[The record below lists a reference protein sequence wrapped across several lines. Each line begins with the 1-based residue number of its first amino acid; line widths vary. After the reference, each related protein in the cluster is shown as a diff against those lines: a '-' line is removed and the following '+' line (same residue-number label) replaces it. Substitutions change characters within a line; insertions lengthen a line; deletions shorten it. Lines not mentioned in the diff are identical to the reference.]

1 MAPEM
6 EVREGLRV
14 HWDVPIEMDDGL
26 VLMSDVFL
34 PLEEGTY
41 PVILSYGPYAKG
53 LHFED
58 GYPDQ
63 WRIMCEKH
71 PDVPAGST
79 NIHANWEVVDPEKWC
94 PHGYACVRVDS
105 RGAGRSPGY
114 IQHFSPR
121 ETKDFYDCI
130 EWAGVQ
136 EWSNG
141 KVGLSGISYY
151 GMNQWQVASLKP
163 THLAAMCVWEG
174 AADWYRD
181 STHHGG
187 LLSTFWA
194 NWYDHQ
200 VVTVQY
206 GLGDNGPKSRATGD
220 NVCGDVTLTPEEMTR
235 NRADFGQELR
245 EQPLVGVDYYDG
257 RIPVWDSID
266 VPLLSAGNWG
276 GHGLH
281 LRGNTDGWFRAAS
294 KDKWLEMHGLEHWTH
309 YYTDYGREIQLRF
322 FDHFLH
328 GKDNG
333 WDEVPRAI
341 LNIRSPGERF
351 ELRQEADWPIPDTQ
365 WTTLHLG
372 ADRTLSRNA
381 GGDAATLTYD
391 TTGEGITFR
400 MTAEEEVE
408 LTGPLAAKLHVSS
421 TTADADLFLI
431 FRVFDPGGNEVTF
444 QGALDPHT
452 PVAHGWLRAS
462 HRKLDPELTLPFRP
476 FHTHDEVQPLTPGE
490 IYELDV
496 EIWPTSIVVPA
507 GWTIALTVQGKDY
520 QYSDEVR
527 RVGWFTMT
535 GVGPFKHD
543 DPTDRPSELFDGQ
556 VTIHFGDG
564 RENSILVPVIP
575 PRPAAGGGGSSGGSE

>member
-1 MAPEM
+1 MAPHM

-14 HWDVPIEMDDGL
+14 YWDVPVDMRDGL
-26 VLMSDVFL
+26 VLMADVFL
-34 PLEEGTY
+34 PLEEGRY

-71 PDVPAGST
+71 PDVPANSS

-94 PHGYACVRVDS
+94 RFGYACVRVDS

-114 IQHFSPR
+114 IQHFSPQ
-121 ETKDFYDCI
+121 ETEDFYDCI

-136 EWSNG
+136 DWSTG

-151 GMNQWQVASLKP
+151 GMNQWQVASLEP
-163 THLAAMCVWEG
+163 PHLAAMCVWEG

-181 STHHGG
+181 ATHHGG

-194 NWYDHQ
+194 NWYEHQ

-220 NVCGDVTLTPEEMTR
+220 NVCGDITLPPEEMAR
-235 NRADFGQELR
+235 NRADFGEELR
-245 EQPLVGVDYYDG
+245 EQPLVANAYYDK
-257 RIPVWDSID
+257 RIPVWEKIT

-281 LRGNTDGWFRAAS
+281 LRGNTDGFYRVAS
-294 KDKWLEMHGLEHWTH
+294 KEKWLELHGLEHWTH
-309 YYTDYGREIQLRF
+309 YYTDYGRELQLQF

-328 GKDNG
+328 GRDNG
-333 WDEVPRAI
+333 WDSVPRAI
-341 LNIRSPGERF
+341 LNIRHPDEKF
-351 ELRQEADWPIPDTQ
+351 VLRYEPDWPIPDTQ
-365 WTTLHLG
+365 WTKLHLNG
-372 ADRTLSRNA
+372 ADRTLSTEA
-381 GGDAATLTYD
+381 PSD
-391 TTGEGITFR
+391 TTTVEYETIAEGVTFR
-400 MTAEEEVE
+400 MTVGEETE
-408 LTGPLAAKLHVSS
+408 LTGPLAAKLHISS

-431 FRVFDPGGNEVTF
+431 FRVFRPDGEEITF

-462 HRKLDPELTLPFRP
+462 HRKLDPALSLPFRP
-476 FHTHDEVQPLTPGE
+476 YHTHDEVQPLTPGGV
-490 IYELDV
+490 YELDI

-507 GWTIALTVQGKDY
+507 GWTIALTIQGKDY
-520 QYSDEVR
+520 QFSEEAQ

-543 DPTDRPSELFDGQ
+543 DPTDRPAERFDGN
-556 VTIHFGDG
+556 VSIHFGGG
-564 RENSILVPVIP
+564 RENYVLVPVIP
-575 PRPAAGGGGSSGGSE
+575 PRS